1 MPLPASHSGNAGEVT
16 LRGEPRPSDQIDASN
31 PTELENKLNHR
42 FSRRDLLIQALTH
55 RSLVSEEC
63 APGEEDRED
72 NERLEYLGDAVV
84 GLIAA
89 ESLYRRFPDLQEGE
103 LTRLR
108 GALVSREHLAKVAG
122 GLDLGSYLQ
131 LGRGEKRTRGRAKRS
146 LLANAMEAVI
156 GAIYLD
162 AGLEAARQI
171 VEAQVI
177 DPEVD
182 ALRDQMGAGGSLGD
196 FKSALQQLLQCR
208 RQGQPEYRTTA
219 EAGPDHHKCFYVEV
233 RAAGEALAEGSGT
246 TRKAAEQEAARRA
259 MQRLRQSGEPQ

>member
-1 MPLPASHSGNAGEVT
+1 MQPSASHFRSASEVT
-16 LRGEPRPSDQIDASN
+16 LPGEPDPSDSSN
-31 PTELENKLNHR
+31 PTELESKLRYR
-42 FSRRDLLIQALTH
+42 FSQRKLLIQALTH
-55 RSLVSEEC
+55 RSLACEESV
-63 APGEEDRED
+63 PGEEARED

-84 GLIAA
+84 GLVTA

-122 GLDLGSYLQ
+122 GLELGSYLQ

-156 GAIYLD
+156 GAVYVD

-171 VEAQVI
+171 IEVLVVE
-177 DPEVD
+177 PEVD
-182 ALRDQMGAGGSLGD
+182 GLRGQIGAGGSLGD
-196 FKSALQQLLQCR
+196 FKSALQQLLQSR
-208 RQGQPEYRTTA
+208 KEGQPEYRTTA

-233 RAAGEALAEGSGT
+233 LARGEALAEGSGP

-259 MQRLRQSGEPQ
+259 MQRLLQSGEAQ